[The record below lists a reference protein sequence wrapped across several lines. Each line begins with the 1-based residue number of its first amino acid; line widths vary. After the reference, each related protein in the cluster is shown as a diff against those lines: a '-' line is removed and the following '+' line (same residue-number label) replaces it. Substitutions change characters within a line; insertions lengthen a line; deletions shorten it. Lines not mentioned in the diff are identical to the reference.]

1 MSLSIT
7 AVFTPGCKPTLICYQ
22 SYWCLYTLQTVSDV
36 LHSSFLCFTLFLH
49 CYLPHNSM
57 DGTYSLLVIFCLFVQ
72 FRISRHQRERQ
83 IGTVVVH
90 NLWLIVVFRVT
101 YPWVGD
107 GVCLL
112 KPQVRWVILLTV
124 SCSLWSC
131 PVDQANY
138 WLSFFVTCDNRST
151 CHVAAMTGLNCCF
164 AELHCVGH
172 VNESKPVPTWSHPQ
186 AGKSTSMQKWNSP
199 QCVHCASPLYRC
211 CYGASNDCRHLQL
224 SGSYGVIQMQ
234 SVHTWSCSWGG
245 MCHAARD
252 YSVEGQMHNPRKR
265 GTWPLT

>member
-1 MSLSIT
+1 MSYTHLFYVLLYFYIVICHTIVWMVPTVCWLFFACLS
-7 AVFTPGCKPTLICYQ
+7 
-22 SYWCLYTLQTVSDV
+22 
-36 LHSSFLCFTLFLH
+36 SSGFLA
-49 CYLPHNSM
+49 
-57 DGTYSLLVIFCLFVQ
+57 I
-72 FRISRHQRERQ
+72 RERQ

-90 NLWLIVVFRVT
+90 NLWFIAVFRVT

-112 KPQVRWVILLTV
+112 EPQVRWVVLLTV

-138 WLSFFVTCDNRST
+138 WLSFFVAYDNRST

-172 VNESKPVPTWSHPQ
+172 VNESKPVPSWSHPQ